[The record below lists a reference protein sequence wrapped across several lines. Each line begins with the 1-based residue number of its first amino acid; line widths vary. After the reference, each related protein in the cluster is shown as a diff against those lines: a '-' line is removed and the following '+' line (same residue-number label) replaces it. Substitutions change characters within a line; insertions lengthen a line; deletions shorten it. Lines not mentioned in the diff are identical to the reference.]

1 MWPQRL
7 PEVHDD
13 DELVLV
19 TEKPLCL
26 QGLRTGLHERIQRY
40 GGLVILRKVVQFTHL
55 TSGTGQ
61 GVEESAFAFYGPSF
75 PSDRYPNNNWG
86 HFEGTNGSSTYN
98 CRGPT
103 TAYMVVGP
111 TGLRDRLETY
121 MDQCRT
127 NVPPAGN
134 PRSVQ
139 GHRWPHIHV
148 TKGQEPARDGNGTYM
163 FWAVHKANSIST
175 PPHRLIWTHR
185 EREYDVLVRL
195 PDITPPGDVA
205 LPALS
210 PADCDFVRAVGS
222 RRARKLI
229 VWASDEEG
237 SAGTRPVKV
246 RFDGVDARL
255 TALRSWQ
262 CANHTSRRVVARLT
276 D

>member
-1 MWPQRL
+1 METVATAASRHSLKPAPRRRTSTAKAGGPHTLVGPQRARPPYRRATAERRRRSDEARRRPPSIIMWPQRL

-111 TGLRDRLETY
+111 TGLLRGARPGRLAEDGRAYMGTREGRLEGY
-121 MDQCRT
+121 
-127 NVPPAGN
+127 
-134 PRSVQ
+134 
-139 GHRWPHIHV
+139 W
-148 TKGQEPARDGNGTYM
+148 
-163 FWAVHKANSIST
+163 
-175 PPHRLIWTHR
+175 
-185 EREYDVLVRL
+185 
-195 PDITPPGDVA
+195 
-205 LPALS
+205 
-210 PADCDFVRAVGS
+210 
-222 RRARKLI
+222 
-229 VWASDEEG
+229 
-237 SAGTRPVKV
+237 
-246 RFDGVDARL
+246 
-255 TALRSWQ
+255 
-262 CANHTSRRVVARLT
+262 
-276 D
+276 